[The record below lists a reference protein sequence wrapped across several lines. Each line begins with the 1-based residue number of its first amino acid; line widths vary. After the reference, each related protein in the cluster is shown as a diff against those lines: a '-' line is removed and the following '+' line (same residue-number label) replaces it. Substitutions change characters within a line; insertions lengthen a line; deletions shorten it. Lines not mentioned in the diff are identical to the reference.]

1 MVERV
6 VNMPFRYRLQKIL
19 NYRENQR
26 EEQRLRVQ
34 KAQLTVNEAEEN
46 IRKNNQAITD
56 TKNGMRTADPSLYE
70 YYDNFLKHL
79 YEESEKLEQIRQQLQ
94 EILDEELRKLVI
106 CEQNV
111 KVLEKH
117 KDKNKEVYIQEEK
130 NEELKRFSELGITRF
145 HRKKIEG
152 QET

>member
-6 VNMPFRYRLQKIL
+6 VNMPFHYRLQKIL

-34 KAQLTVNEAEEN
+34 KAQHAVNEAEEN
-46 IRKNNQAITD
+46 IRKNNQAIND

-70 YYDNFLKHL
+70 YYDKYLKHL
-79 YEESEKLEQIRQQLQ
+79 YEEGEKLEQIRQQLQ
-94 EILDEELRKLVI
+94 EILDEELKKLVK

-117 KDKNKEVYIQEEK
+117 KDKNKEIFIQEEK
-130 NEELKRFSELGITRF
+130 NEELKRFSE
-145 HRKKIEG
+145 
-152 QET
+152 